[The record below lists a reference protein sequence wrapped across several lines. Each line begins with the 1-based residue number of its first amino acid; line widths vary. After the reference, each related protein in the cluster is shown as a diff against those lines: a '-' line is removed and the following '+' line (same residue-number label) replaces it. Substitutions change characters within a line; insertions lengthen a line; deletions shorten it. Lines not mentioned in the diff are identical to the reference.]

1 MIHLLLLQ
9 SEDVHPNLGPSSVSS
24 DTSDNLSRS
33 SASSI
38 LESINL
44 SRHLSFVH
52 HNVQS
57 IIPKLDII
65 LAELF
70 DVDVLAFTEAWLNPN
85 IDSDDIPIISVHHP
99 ERKDRIADSHG
110 GVIVYIKDSIH
121 YVRRRDL
128 EPNG

>member
-1 MIHLLLLQ
+1 MLQ
-9 SEDVHPNLGPSSVSS
+9 SGDVHPNLGPSSVSS

-38 LESINL
+38 LDSINL

-57 IIPKLDII
+57 IVPKLDII

-85 IDSDDIPIISVHHP
+85 IDSDDIP
-99 ERKDRIADSHG
+99 
-110 GVIVYIKDSIH
+110 
-121 YVRRRDL
+121 
-128 EPNG
+128 